1 MNLVLSYKYLDIYI
15 DEKVIWDSHIEYI
28 CGKISKVCG
37 MFAKLR
43 HCMGFEL
50 LKTVYHALVASHLQY
65 CNLTWGNANETVL
78 QPLQTLQNRII
89 KIMTFTAFACSNIKQ
104 IYDDIELLDLNQI
117 HKLSKA
123 KFMYKHKNGMLPSNF
138 DNYLRIT
145 ENSRYNTRSSSS
157 GRYTQVW
164 GRTNKSLKRIQY
176 DGAKLWNAIPENI
189 RNVESLGNFSQIYKI
204 HLLNS

>member
-1 MNLVLSYKYLDIYI
+1 M
-15 DEKVIWDSHIEYI
+15 
-28 CGKISKVCG
+28 
-37 MFAKLR
+37 
-43 HCMGFEL
+43 
-50 LKTVYHALVASHLQY
+50 SHLQY

-123 KFMYKHKNGMLPSNF
+123 KFTYKHKNGMLPRNF

-145 ENSRYNTRSSSS
+145 ENSHYNTRSSSS